1 MEMSFSTWKFHFIHW
16 KHRFI
21 RCSHPRDPQLLTP
34 NSYPLMTVSVRNQVA
49 AKNQDARPGLAGQV
63 DMVRK
68 IVSEEGIT
76 GLYSGL
82 ESALFGI
89 ALTNGVYYYWYEWV
103 KAGFEKAA
111 GIVRPMTTLESLAA
125 GALAGSATAVATNPI
140 WVVNTR
146 LTAKQDRLSDGII
159 RPKPKNTWEAF
170 VQIIQD
176 DGPASLFQGIVPA
189 LILVINPII
198 QYTVFEQLKARM
210 EAGGR
215 KLANFDFFML
225 GAISK
230 LCATGITYVPLRF
243 I

>member
-1 MEMSFSTWKFHFIHW
+1 
-16 KHRFI
+16 
-21 RCSHPRDPQLLTP
+21 
-34 NSYPLMTVSVRNQVA
+34 
-49 AKNQDARPGLAGQV
+49 
-63 DMVRK
+63 
-68 IVSEEGIT
+68 
-76 GLYSGL
+76 LYSGL

-243 I
+243 V